1 MKIHPWLFTI
11 VACLTSVCFSLAPL
25 SQETQDW
32 IGDRDDGSRA
42 MPVHNIPLLDEEGME
57 LLPDDEFPV
66 PFSVKQTCGK
76 CHQYER
82 ITQGWHFSAAI
93 ESASPGRP
101 GHPWI
106 YVDHDTGTVLPLS
119 YREWQGAFTPK
130 EAGLND
136 WQFIKRFGRHWPGG
150 GVGEWQSLDAQ
161 DLVMR
166 KFVSGP
172 LDANCLACHDANP
185 AHDQAEYANQIAR
198 ENFRWAAASTS
209 SFAIVSGAAADMPDA
224 YDYLMP
230 EPPNDPKL
238 IEPGVEYKQGIFD
251 AKKRVFFDIKKQIP
265 NERCYYCHTSVDLD
279 ALPASGYNREQD
291 VHIAAGMSCVDC
303 HTNGVDHDIVRGYPG
318 ESVVS
323 NNPLAGALTCEGCHI
338 QHNGASTPTAG
349 RFTAPLPEH
358 KGIPPVHF
366 DKLAC
371 TACHSGP
378 WPDERAHRF
387 KTSLAHGLGMHKINH
402 DPDALPHIYAPVFAK
417 GFDGKIAPH
426 YALWP
431 SYWTTYNRDNDETY
445 LLTLDQIKS
454 HVGDL
459 DNKFRE
465 QVQDRWGN
473 IDNQLITNVF
483 DSIRVEN
490 SETNTWPNLISGSR
504 KYSLTDTPPKL
515 FTGNQ
520 SEPYLWPMGHDV
532 RPAAQSLGVRGCDDC
547 HSQGAAF
554 FTGALP
560 VDGPYVDESY
570 SEIQMIALMQID
582 QPYTHLFNQSFGM
595 RPLYKCIISVCAVII
610 ALIGLA
616 YIVRLIQRAMDR
628 TNTILDDELED

>member
-1 MKIHPWLFTI
+1 MTTQRCVSITL
-11 VACLTSVCFSLAPL
+11 ACLLAFLLAPAPYA
-25 SQETQDW
+25 QEQEW

-42 MPVHNIPLLDEEGME
+42 IPVHTIPLIDEEGME
-57 LLPDDEFPV
+57 LSPDDEFPV

-106 YVDHDTGTVLPLS
+106 YIDRGAGTVLPLS
-119 YREWQGAFTPK
+119 YRDWPGAFTPE

-136 WQFIKRFGRHWPGG
+136 WDFIQRFGRHLPGG
-150 GVGEWQSLDAQ
+150 GVGEWNSLDEP

-166 KFVSGP
+166 QLVSGP
-172 LDANCLACHDANP
+172 LEANCLACHNASP
-185 AHDQAEYANQIAR
+185 MHDQAEYANQVAR

-209 SFAIVSGAAADMPDA
+209 GFAVASGSAKDMDDS
-224 YDYLMP
+224 YDWLMP
-230 EPPNDPKL
+230 EPPNDPNL
-238 IEPGVEYKQGIFD
+238 IEPEIEYRPNLFD
-251 AKKRVFFDIKKQIP
+251 PKKRVFFDIQRRAP
-265 NERCYYCHTSVDLD
+265 NQRCYYCHTSVDLD
-279 ALPASGYNREQD
+279 AAPHGSFSADQD
-291 VHIAAGMSCVDC
+291 IHIAAGMLCVDC
-303 HTNGVDHDIVRGYPG
+303 HRNGVDHDIVRGYPG
-318 ESVVS
+318 ESTVS
-323 NNPLAGALTCEGCHI
+323 NNPLADALTCEGCHI
-338 QHNGASTPTAG
+338 DHHDSAPTAG
-349 RFTAPLPEH
+349 RFAAPIPEH
-358 KGIPPVHF
+358 KGLPPIHF
-366 DKLAC
+366 DKLSC

-387 KTSLAHGLGMHKINH
+387 KTSLAHGLGIHKTNH

-417 GFDGKIAPH
+417 GVDGKIAPH

-431 SYWTTYNRDNDETY
+431 SYWETFNRDNYETTF
-445 LLTLDQIKS
+445 LSLDQVKN

-459 DNKFRE
+459 DNEFRE
-465 QVQDRWGN
+465 QVQERWGN

-483 DSIRVEN
+483 NSIKAD
-490 SETNTWPNLISGSR
+490 TNRMNAWPHLVSGNR
-504 KYSLTDTPPKL
+504 KYSSTDTPPKL

-547 HSQGAAF
+547 HSSESAF
-554 FTGALP
+554 FSGALP

-570 SEIQMIALMQID
+570 SEIQMIALMGLD
-582 QPYTHLFNQSFGM
+582 ATRTSLFNQSFTM
-595 RPLYKCIISVCAVII
+595 RPLYKCLISVCALAL
-610 ALIGLA
+610 ALIAIA
-616 YIVRLIQRAMDR
+616 YIAQLLQRGMRAA
-628 TNTILDDELED
+628 NTSIHDGTED